1 MFGKTEKEL
10 YEKEI
15 NELKR
20 QNKKL
25 MARCEIAEKYQD
37 EYKSVS
43 EQLKKIKKQHEKAQ
57 VLLVFYM
64 LKMEKMAMK
73 FQFDML
79 KS

>member
-25 MARCEIAEKYQD
+25 MERCEIDEKYQD

-43 EQLKKIKKQHEKAQ
+43 EQLKKIKKQYERSLNKSENLIREYEKYINN
-57 VLLVFYM
+57 LR
-64 LKMEKMAMK
+64 K
-73 FQFDML
+73 
-79 KS
+79 

>member
-25 MARCEIAEKYQD
+25 MARCEIAEKYQN
-37 EYKSVS
+37 EYKAVS
-43 EQLKKIKKQHEKAQ
+43 EQLKKIKKQYERSLNKSENLIREYEKYINN
-57 VLLVFYM
+57 LS
-64 LKMEKMAMK
+64 K
-73 FQFDML
+73 
-79 KS
+79 

>member
-20 QNKKL
+20 QKNKL
-25 MARCEIAEKYQD
+25 MARCENAEKYQD

-43 EQLKKIKKQHEKAQ
+43 EQLKKIKKQYERRLNKSENLIREYEKYINN
-57 VLLVFYM
+57 LR
-64 LKMEKMAMK
+64 K
-73 FQFDML
+73 
-79 KS
+79 